1 MIFINYRRDDS
12 MGMAGRLYDRLA
24 QAFGQENLFMDVDHI
39 PAGVDFVNHLN
50 NQVAAC
56 DVFIAV
62 IGPNWLDARNEQG
75 DRRLHVPGD
84 FVTIEIAAALARDIR
99 VIPVLID
106 GARMPKAGDL
116 PEPLKPLVRRHAV
129 NLRHDQFGRD
139 AEALIEKVREAL
151 HGKPA
156 RTLQWRVTA
165 AIVAVLL
172 LLASIGLF
180 VTRMPLPLPWT
191 VLPREQPEKER
202 LAAVQ
207 VDETLAKAAAE
218 ARTRS
223 EQAEKEKQAAAQL
236 EEERRKAAAEAA
248 ARDQAAQAE
257 KERQAAAQLA
267 EERRK
272 AAAEAAAKDQAAQ
285 AEKEK
290 QAAAQLE
297 EERRKA
303 AAEAAARDQAAQ
315 AEKERQAADKA
326 QGERDAQAGAGAEAK
341 PGWLGVRIQK
351 VTDEIADA
359 LSIKPPRG
367 ALVASVDGQG
377 PAKLAGIETGDVI
390 VMFDGKEIKEP
401 RELALVTAKTPPG
414 KRVLV
419 MIIRKGKEVFRTVRV
434 GALTV
439 KQP

>member
-24 QAFGQENLFMDVDHI
+24 QAFERSNLFMDVDHI

-84 FVTIEIAAALARDIR
+84 FVAIEIAAALARDIR

-139 AEALIEKVREAL
+139 AEALIEKIRDAF

-156 RTLQWRVTA
+156 RILQWRATA

-172 LLASIGLF
+172 LLASIALF
-180 VTRMPLPLPWT
+180 VTRMPLPLSWS
-191 VLPREQPEKER
+191 VQPREEPEKER
-202 LAAVQ
+202 LAAAQ
-207 VDETLAKAAAE
+207 IDETQAKAAAE
-218 ARTRS
+218 AEARSRS

-248 ARDQAAQAE
+248 ARVRAAQAE
-257 KERQAAAQLA
+257 KERQAAAQA
-267 EERRK
+267 DEERKK
-272 AAAEAAAKDQAAQ
+272 AAAEADARAA
-285 AEKEK
+285 
-290 QAAAQLE
+290 
-297 EERRKA
+297 
-303 AAEAAARDQAAQ
+303 AAQ
-315 AEKERQAADKA
+315 AEKERLAADAQEERKA
-326 QGERDAQAGAGAEAK
+326 KAPAEGEAK

-351 VTDEIADA
+351 VTDEIADV
-359 LSIKPPRG
+359 LNIKPPRG
-367 ALVASVDGQG
+367 ALVADTDSKG
-377 PAKLAGIETGDVI
+377 PVKAAGIESGDVI
-390 VMFDGKEIKEP
+390 VTFDGTEIKEP
-401 RELALVTAKTPPG
+401 RDLARASAKTPPG
-414 KRVLV
+414 KRVRV
-419 MIIRKGKEVFRTVRV
+419 VIIRKGKEETRTVTV
-434 GALTV
+434 GALAV